1 MNERKKL
8 LPKWIRFFCWIFI
21 IFLGAPIILAVGLF
35 VGDMHYNLFGV
46 SYYGPALSP
55 LPIAMML
62 VLMIHGV
69 AAYGLLWGKR
79 WAVDIGIL
87 CGVIGAM
94 FSLTGMVT
102 AYTRGQMHFE
112 FSIIAQVLL
121 LLILFDV
128 RRKWLEI

>member
-21 IFLGAPIILAVGLF
+21 IFWGHLLFFIVGLF

-46 SYYGPALSP
+46 SYYGPALRP
-55 LPIAMML
+55 LPIVMML

-79 WAVDIGIL
+79 RAVDIGIL
-87 CGVIGAM
+87 CLAFGSSRGNIGVNI
-94 FSLTGMVT
+94 FLSP
-102 AYTRGQMHFE
+102 Q
-112 FSIIAQVLL
+112 
-121 LLILFDV
+121 
-128 RRKWLEI
+128 